1 MSDYKKDEKWEI
13 LWDALYYNFINNHYK
28 LLKKNYGTVMQV
40 KHCDNKTKN
49 EQNEIKKIANK
60 FINEN

>member
-40 KHCDNKTKN
+40 KHWDNKTKN